1 MKLESVLIIFYYII
15 MAIYLLIKYTKFFVY
30 GDLSDLLNIDFINII
45 TILFIKIYLIAKI
58 IQLGNTLSKYIHK
71 IIE

>member
-1 MKLESVLIIFYYII
+1 MKLESFFIIFYYII
-15 MAIYLLIKYTKFFVY
+15 MAIYLLQKYTKYFIY
-30 GDLSDLLNIDFINII
+30 GNLSELLNTDFINII
-45 TILFIKIYLIAKI
+45 TILFIKFYLIAKI